1 MNLNMNF
8 SRRELLN
15 GGLMLGAGLV
25 LGGCQSAPTGPMA
38 DPTWP
43 DQGKAPDLSKPAGR
57 PAWMPNSPISSNTPP
72 VQPNIPSGGAIVP
85 IARGRWTSA
94 QPLSTRETYAMGA
107 VQRITIHHDAI
118 INSDVQGPSDAMRRL
133 NAVRDGHLKRRMIDI
148 GYHYVIDPQGRVW
161 EARPTR
167 LQGGH
172 VHNQNEHNLG
182 IMVMGNFEQQR
193 PTSAALA
200 SLDTFVNQQMRTY
213 NVPLARVYTHQEIGQ
228 SACPGVNLQA
238 YMVRTR
244 SSGPLARMNGGGW
257 RA

>member
-1 MNLNMNF
+1 MNLNMNL

-15 GGLMLGAGLV
+15 GGLLLGAGFV
-25 LGGCQSAPTGPMA
+25 LGGCQSAPTGPVA

-43 DQGKAPDLSKPAGR
+43 DQGKAPDLTKPER
-57 PAWMPNSPISSNTPP
+57 PAWMPTSPAAPP
-72 VQPNIPSGGAIVP
+72 VQPSGPIAGLITP
-85 IARGRWTSA
+85 IARGRWTSG
-94 QPLSTRETYAMGA
+94 QPLRTRETYPMGA
-107 VQRITIHHDAI
+107 VQRITVHHDAI
-118 INSDVQGPSDAMRRL
+118 INSDVQSASDAARRL
-133 NAVRDGHLKRRMIDI
+133 NAVRDGHLKRNMIDI

-200 SLDTFVNQQMRTY
+200 SLDAFVNQQMRTY
-213 NVPLARVYTHQEIGQ
+213 GVPLARVYTHQEIGQ
-228 SACPGVNLQA
+228 SACPGTNLQA

-244 SSGPLARMNGGGW
+244 SSGALARMSGGGW